1 MEKKD
6 GFLSVV
12 KGFIIGI
19 GSLVPGISSSS
30 IMISL
35 SSYEEFIKSLVNP
48 FKKKDKALF
57 LITIPLIIGIIIGL
71 LAGSHLVTYFL
82 TNYKTQTIFL
92 FVGLIAGGYML
103 IVRKERTKPT
113 KPLIIIFLII
123 FLLSILCFIFTANN
137 KILNIPDYLMPI
149 FAGFI
154 TALSILIPALSASTF
169 YILLD
174 KYEYVINSLKTFSS
188 ISDFIIIAVFIIS
201 FLVGLVLISK
211 LIYYFL
217 QKHRIYTFVVI
228 SALLA
233 SSIVIAL
240 LEIGHFTINFVNI
253 FTSILAFLWGYLLAK
268 NIEKE

>member
-1 MEKKD
+1 
-6 GFLSVV
+6 
-12 KGFIIGI
+12 
-19 GSLVPGISSSS
+19 
-30 IMISL
+30 
-35 SSYEEFIKSLVNP
+35 
-48 FKKKDKALF
+48 
-57 LITIPLIIGIIIGL
+57 
-71 LAGSHLVTYFL
+71 
-82 TNYKTQTIFL
+82 
-92 FVGLIAGGYML
+92 ML

-123 FLLSILCFIFTANN
+123 FLLSILGFIFTANN

-174 KYEYVINSLKTFSS
+174 KYEYVINSLKTFSN

-228 SALLA
+228 SALLT